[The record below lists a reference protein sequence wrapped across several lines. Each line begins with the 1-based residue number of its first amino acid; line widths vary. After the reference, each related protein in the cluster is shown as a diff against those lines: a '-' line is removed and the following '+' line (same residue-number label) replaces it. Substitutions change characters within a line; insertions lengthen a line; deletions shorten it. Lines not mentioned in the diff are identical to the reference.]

1 MLNTALQ
8 PLRTKAA
15 IQLAVEPTVEECLED
30 IDANLNSDSV
40 KDFRNQCESMATN
53 DAELKYIRSLLHGPT
68 IALRKGQFSNEHA
81 TEALD
86 HIKISF
92 ESWQDSRH

>member
-1 MLNTALQ
+1 
-8 PLRTKAA
+8 
-15 IQLAVEPTVEECLED
+15 
-30 IDANLNSDSV
+30 
-40 KDFRNQCESMATN
+40 MATN